1 MIKNSINKK
10 YKYKAE
16 DVMVGKINIIDY
28 INNKIVKIQNDI
40 TSYIPYK
47 FGGNF
52 KDSTLSIGADYSP
65 VPMSEISTYYGSE
78 LFEIG
83 DNYISYI
90 GSTPAANN
98 QTFAK
103 IDFTSNFSNE
113 NFTANETIWAKIKV
127 VKKDGTTRSE
137 AYISNSVINT
147 NSRNEMSTFLIS
159 QLEKGDKIYFE
170 YAIDNAKSVR
180 VSKAHFSIELQQ
192 MVPKNYYEFKY

>member
-28 INNKIVKIQNDI
+28 INNKIVKIQNEI

-52 KDSTLSIGADYSP
+52 KDSTLSIGTDYSP
-65 VPMSEISTYYGSE
+65 IPMSEISTYYGSE

-90 GSTPAANN
+90 GSTPVSNN
-98 QTFAK
+98 QTIAK
-103 IDFTSNFSNE
+103 IDFTSNFTNE
-113 NFTANETIWAKIKV
+113 NFTSNEKIRARIRV
-127 VKKDGTTRSE
+127 VKKDGTSRSE
-137 AYISNSVINT
+137 AYVSNSVINT
-147 NSRNEMSTFLIS
+147 NSRNEMSTFLIT

-170 YAIDNAKSVR
+170 YAVDNAKSIY
-180 VSKAHFSIELQQ
+180 VSKAHFNIELQQ